1 MKFVL
6 RRLFVSVPMLF
17 LVIAAAFFLI
27 HAAPGSP
34 FVSER
39 GLTPEVRRS
48 LEHTY
53 GLDQSIAV
61 QFGRYVSGLLRGDLG
76 PSLKYRGRSVL
87 DLIEDGLP
95 VSVAV
100 GVTALLLGLLVGTA
114 LGLIGALHRHGGMDH
129 GLMIF
134 GVAALCVPTFV
145 TAPLL
150 VLIFASHLGWLPA
163 AGLAAGWRSYVL
175 PVLVL
180 SLPQVAIIARLV
192 RAGMLE
198 VLDSSYVRTARSRAL
213 PEHRVILHHALPAA
227 ILPVVA
233 YLGPASAGVLTGS
246 LVVEKIFGLPG
257 VGRYFVIS
265 ALQRDYTVLMGVVIL
280 YAAAILTFNLA
291 SDLLQRWL
299 DPRVRLA

>member
-6 RRLFVSVPMLF
+6 RRLLVSVPMLF
-17 LVIAAAFFLI
+17 LVIAAAFYLI
-27 HAAPGSP
+27 HSAPGSP

-48 LEHTY
+48 LEHAY

-61 QFGRYVSGLLRGDLG
+61 QFTRYISRLVRGDLG

-95 VSVAV
+95 VSAAV
-100 GVTALLLGLLVGTA
+100 GASALFLGLLVGSA
-114 LGLIGALHRHGGMDH
+114 LGVMGALHRQSGVDH
-129 GLMIF
+129 GLMMF

-150 VLIFASHLGWLPA
+150 VLVFASDLGWLPA
-163 AGLAAGWRSYVL
+163 AGLAGGWRSYVL
-175 PVLVL
+175 PVGVL
-180 SLPQVAIIARLV
+180 ALPQIAIISRLV

-198 VLDSSYVRTARSRAL
+198 VLDSGYVRTARSRGL
-213 PEHRVILHHALPAA
+213 PEFKVVLRHALPAA

-257 VGRYFVIS
+257 IGRYFVIS

-280 YAAAILTFNLA
+280 YATAILVFNLA

-299 DPRVRLA
+299 DPRIRLS